1 LGIFSEIS
9 KILERL
15 QEGFLDRVFGVLAV
29 TRDGLRDS
37 EKSAA
42 VSLHEL
48 LEGSDITLLARV
60 DKLQI
65 VAYGLPRCELCRAC
79 SHIRHNISENNHFAG
94 AKEPAKRGRPFPWH
108 AL

>member
-1 LGIFSEIS
+1 LGIFSEVS

-15 QEGFLDRVFGVLAV
+15 QEGFLDRVFGVFPV
-29 TRDGLRDS
+29 TRDSLRDS

-42 VSLHEL
+42 VSLYEL

-65 VAYGLPRCELCRAC
+65 VAYRFPRCELCRAC
-79 SHIRHNISENNHFAG
+79 SHIRPQHSENNHFAG
-94 AKEPAKRGRPFPWH
+94 ATEPAKRGRPFPLH
-108 AL
+108 AI